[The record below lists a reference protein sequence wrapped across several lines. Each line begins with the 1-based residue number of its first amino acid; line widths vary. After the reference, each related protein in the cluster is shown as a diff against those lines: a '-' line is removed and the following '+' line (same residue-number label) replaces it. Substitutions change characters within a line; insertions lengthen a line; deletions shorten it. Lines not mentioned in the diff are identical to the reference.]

1 MNSFAAEDRATIAT
15 TTIEG
20 QVLQLIEYFQIL
32 KAGGG
37 NTTNFFAETAGQRQE
52 DSAQK

>member
-1 MNSFAAEDRATIAT
+1 MTSFTMGGGSTITA

-20 QVLQLIEYFQIL
+20 QVLQLIEYFQVL
-32 KAGGG
+32 KASGG
-37 NTTNFFAETAGQRQE
+37 NTTNFFAGTASKHQE